1 MIKTISNEYLK
12 VKINTHGA
20 EINSV
25 QNSDGLEYIW
35 FGDKKYWARHAPI
48 LFPIVGRLKDNQ
60 YTYDGKTYEMGQH
73 GFARDMEFI
82 VANQGEKWIDLQLVS
97 NEETKKMYPFDFK
110 LIIHYELNDHKL
122 TTNINVYNTDTKEM
136 YFSVG
141 AHPAFNVPLVQDGS
155 EQYDDY
161 FVKFANKG
169 EYDQI
174 QFDVPYAN
182 LENIEK
188 IELDQPIQLFPEL
201 FYDDAKVIEI
211 KNREFTTTLSSD
223 VSNHGVTMTGYNT
236 KYGGIW
242 SAKDA
247 PFVCLEPWWGIAD
260 DIHTDGKIEHKVGI
274 NNISPNEKFVAK
286 FDLSFF

>member
-25 QNSDGLEYIW
+25 KSPDGLEYIW
-35 FGDKKYWARHAPI
+35 SGDKKYWARHAPI

-73 GFARDMEFI
+73 GFARDMEFD
-82 VANQGEKWIDLQLVS
+82 VLNQGSDWIDLQLVS
-97 NEETKKMYPFDFK
+97 NEETKKMYPFAFK
-110 LIIHYELNDHKL
+110 LVIHYQLDDHKL
-122 TTNINVYNTDTKEM
+122 STNINVFNTDTKEM

-141 AHPAFNVPLVQDGS
+141 AHPAFNVPLMNDGS

-161 FVKFANKG
+161 SVKFANKG
-169 EYDQI
+169 TYDQI

-182 LENIEK
+182 LEKVEK
-188 IELDQPIQLFPEL
+188 IELDQPIKLSHEL
-201 FYDDAKVIEI
+201 FYDDAKVVEI
-211 KNREFTTTLSSD
+211 KNEEFTTILSND
-223 VSNHGVTMTGYNT
+223 VSDHGVSMTAYDIE
-236 KYGGIW
+236 YGGLW

-260 DIHTDGKIEHKVGI
+260 DVHTDGKIEHKVGI
-274 NNISPNEKFVAK
+274 NKISPDKKFTAK
-286 FDLSFF
+286 YDLLFF

>member
-236 KYGGIW
+236 EYGGIW

>member
-97 NEETKKMYPFDFK
+97 NEETKKMYPFDLK

-188 IELDQPIQLFPEL
+188 IELDQPIQLSPEL

-236 KYGGIW
+236 EYGGIW

>member
-12 VKINTHGA
+12 VNINTRGA
-20 EINSV
+20 EINRV
-25 QNSDGLEYIW
+25 TGANGIEYIW
-35 FGDKKYWARHAPI
+35 SGDKKYWGRHAPI
-48 LFPIVGRLKDNQ
+48 LFPIVGRLKDNH
-60 YTYDGKTYEMGQH
+60 YTYDSKTFEMGQH
-73 GFARDMEFI
+73 GFARDMEFEVI
-82 VANQGEKWIDLQLVS
+82 NQNNDSIELQLVS
-97 NEETKKMYPFDFK
+97 NDQTKSMYPFNFK
-110 LIIHYELNDHKL
+110 LIVRYELIDHKL
-122 TTNINVYNTDTKEM
+122 STNINVYNTDDKEM

-141 AHPAFNVPLVQDGS
+141 AHPAFNLPLLKDGS
-155 EQYDDY
+155 EKYEDY
-161 FVKFANKG
+161 SVKFDNKG
-169 EYDQI
+169 VYDQI
-174 QFDVPYAN
+174 QFDVPYAI
-182 LENIEK
+182 LESIEK
-188 IELDQPIQLFPEL
+188 IELDQPIQLSPEL

-236 KYGGIW
+236 EYGGIW

-274 NNISPNEKFVAK
+274 NNISPNKKFVAK

>member
-188 IELDQPIQLFPEL
+188 IELDQPIQLSPEL